1 MKKVSTVG
9 TKATKNFSQHK
20 LTIGLDL
27 GDRVATAC
35 WTKWGKCTTGFKGGT
50 RKVLFRVQLCY
61 HLAPHKRDSVTPS
74 SY

>member
-35 WTKWGKCTTGFKGGT
+35 WTKWGGAQPVSKAALVRYFFAYNSAITLLLTRGT
-50 RKVLFRVQLCY
+50 
-61 HLAPHKRDSVTPS
+61 A
-74 SY
+74 